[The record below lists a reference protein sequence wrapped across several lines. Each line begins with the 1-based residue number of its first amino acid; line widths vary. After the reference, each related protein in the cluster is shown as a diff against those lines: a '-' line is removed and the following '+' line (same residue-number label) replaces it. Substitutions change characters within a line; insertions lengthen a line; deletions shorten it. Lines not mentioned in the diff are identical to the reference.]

1 MLKLL
6 GRWLLLI
13 AVTGLV
19 LALDQSTKTWVL
31 NNLELG
37 ESWEIIPAIAGIFK
51 VTRSYNT
58 GAAFGMFPFASDVF
72 LVVAFVTTV
81 VFIISFAKLPAG
93 AIGSRIAIGLIM
105 GGALGNGIDR
115 LRFDQV
121 TDFFHITISPS
132 ISNISNFADH
142 AIILGVI
149 ILLIDQYRLERAE
162 MAARAAEEEAAQLSA
177 VEEEVN
183 VFTPLDE
190 AESI

>member
-1 MLKLL
+1 MLKLF
-6 GRWLLLI
+6 GRWLLLF
-13 AVTGLV
+13 AVTGTV
-19 LALDQSTKTWVL
+19 LGVDQSAKTWVL

-58 GAAFGMFPFASDVF
+58 GAAFGMFPFASDFF
-72 LVVAFVTTV
+72 LVVALVTTI

-105 GGALGNGIDR
+105 GGALSNGLDR

-149 ILLIDQYRLERAE
+149 VLLIDQYRLERAE
-162 MAARAAEEEAAQLSA
+162 MAAQAAEEEAARLNP
-177 VEEEVN
+177 EEDVSI
-183 VFTPLDE
+183 FTPLDE
-190 AESI
+190 AEGI